1 MKVIIAIFAVVIFII
16 KLKSIYDYY
25 FFVFLN
31 LKKNDLRI
39 LIQIFKSFLIR
50 MNSND
55 IYLSVTAQNNI
66 NLDNQK
72 LKIKD
77 NEIQKLISMISELRD
92 LRNEYITD
100 FSKDTSIRNRYRGQ
114 ILSSSRGS
122 CMTIDLD
129 KSIEY
134 EAILTASLQL
144 IKKNRTNNWLYIIFI
159 LNIWFIILY
168 ILKEYY

>member
-1 MKVIIAIFAVVIFII
+1 
-16 KLKSIYDYY
+16 
-25 FFVFLN
+25 
-31 LKKNDLRI
+31 
-39 LIQIFKSFLIR
+39 
-50 MNSND
+50 MNSNN

-114 ILSSSRGS
+114 ILSSSRGN

-144 IKKNRTNNWLYIIFI
+144 INKNRTNNWLYMVYNFIYSERILLIIFI
-159 LNIWFIILY
+159 ISYDFFIIIIILKILYKLNI
-168 ILKEYY
+168 

>member
-1 MKVIIAIFAVVIFII
+1 MIIIFF
-16 KLKSIYDYY
+16 K
-25 FFVFLN
+25 F
-31 LKKNDLRI
+31 KKNDLRI
-39 LIQIFKSFLIR
+39 LIQIFKSFSI

-77 NEIQKLISMISELRD
+77 NEIQKLISMITELRD
-92 LRNEYITD
+92 LRKEYITA
-100 FSKDTSIRNRYRGQ
+100 FSKDTSLGNRYRGQ

-122 CMTIDLD
+122 SMTIDLD

>member
-1 MKVIIAIFAVVIFII
+1 
-16 KLKSIYDYY
+16 
-25 FFVFLN
+25 
-31 LKKNDLRI
+31 
-39 LIQIFKSFLIR
+39 

-55 IYLSVTAQNNI
+55 IYSSLTTNHNI
-66 NLDNQK
+66 ILDNQK
-72 LKIKD
+72 SKIKD

-92 LRNEYITD
+92 LRNEAVKALSCNSNYGNI
-100 FSKDTSIRNRYRGQ
+100 YRGQ

-122 CMTIDLD
+122 SMTIDFD

-144 IKKNRTNNWLYIIFI
+144 IKKNKTNNWLYIIFI

>member
-1 MKVIIAIFAVVIFII
+1 
-16 KLKSIYDYY
+16 
-25 FFVFLN
+25 
-31 LKKNDLRI
+31 
-39 LIQIFKSFLIR
+39 

-55 IYLSVTAQNNI
+55 IYSSYTKQLNI
-66 NLDNQK
+66 NFEIIK
-72 LKIKD
+72 AKIKD
-77 NEIQKLISMISELRD
+77 NEIERLGLMITELRD
-92 LRNEYITD
+92 LRKEYITA
-100 FSKDTSIRNRYRGQ
+100 FSKDTSLGNRYRGQ

-122 CMTIDLD
+122 SMTIDLD

>member
-1 MKVIIAIFAVVIFII
+1 
-16 KLKSIYDYY
+16 
-25 FFVFLN
+25 
-31 LKKNDLRI
+31 
-39 LIQIFKSFLIR
+39 

>member
-1 MKVIIAIFAVVIFII
+1 MKVIIAIFAVVLFQI
-16 KLKSIYDYY
+16 KLKYIYNYY
-25 FFVFLN
+25 FFKF
-31 LKKNDLRI
+31 KKNDLRI
-39 LIQIFKSFLIR
+39 LIQIFKSFSI

>member
-1 MKVIIAIFAVVIFII
+1 
-16 KLKSIYDYY
+16 
-25 FFVFLN
+25 
-31 LKKNDLRI
+31 
-39 LIQIFKSFLIR
+39 

-55 IYLSVTAQNNI
+55 IYSSYTKQLNI
-66 NLDNQK
+66 NFENIKD
-72 LKIKD
+72 KIKD

-144 IKKNRTNNWLYIIFI
+144 IIKDIDINVLKDKNDEINKCTICLDNTISHCCVPCGHTYCSDCINKTDNCYICRGFI
-159 LNIWFIILY
+159 LNKTKIYL
-168 ILKEYY
+168 